1 MDGFNICRL
10 GRIDYQK
17 ALILQT
23 RLTVARGEDQ
33 IGDTCLLLE
42 HPPVLTMGTRGHD
55 ENIFLTPEE
64 LAARQIAVYRTDRG
78 GDVTYH
84 GPGQIVCYPIFRLA
98 GIEGGIR
105 QFVSQ
110 LQQAII
116 MMLADDYG
124 INAEARSGKM
134 TGVWIGDRKIAA
146 IGLAVKHGVSMHGFA
161 FNINTDLSHFDWINP
176 CGLSLGVTSVARELG
191 HRVDMDLAF
200 AQISRCLSTAFD
212 RQVIEVQ
219 PTWLH
224 NLAGGAHE

>member
-1 MDGFNICRL
+1 MDSFSICRL
-10 GRIDYQK
+10 GRIDYQE
-17 ALILQT
+17 ALTLQT
-23 RLTVARGEDQ
+23 RLAAARSEDR

-64 LAARQIAVYRTDRG
+64 LAARHISVYRTDRG

-105 QFVSQ
+105 QFVSH

-116 MMLADDYG
+116 MMLANDYG

-146 IGLAVKHGVSMHGFA
+146 IGLAVKQGVSMHGFA
-161 FNINTDLSHFDWINP
+161 FNVNTDLSHFEWINP
-176 CGLSLGVTSVARELG
+176 CGLSLGVTSVAREIG
-191 HRVDMDLAF
+191 HWVDMDLAF
-200 AQISRCLSTAFD
+200 EQISRCLSASFG
-212 RQVIEVQ
+212 RQAIELG
-219 PTWLH
+219 PTCLQ
-224 NLAGGAHE
+224 NLTGGAHE